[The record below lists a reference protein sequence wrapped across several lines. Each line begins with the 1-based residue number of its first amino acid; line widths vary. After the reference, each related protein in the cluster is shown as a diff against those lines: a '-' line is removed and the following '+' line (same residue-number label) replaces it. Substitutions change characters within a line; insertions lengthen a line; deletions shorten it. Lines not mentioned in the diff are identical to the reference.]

1 MNLSIS
7 TLFINL
13 DKCDIKFLVL
23 NLKFCYFFLFLHC
36 LYLLKKAKEKKE
48 IKVGNPK
55 KLLRLGVKTCD
66 LTVALSIF
74 NGTHTLLP

>member
-13 DKCDIKFLVL
+13 DKCDIKFLIL

-48 IKVGNPK
+48 KKKSTILKNVNIRGQNLGLDCGIKH
-55 KLLRLGVKTCD
+55 
-66 LTVALSIF
+66 I
-74 NGTHTLLP
+74 